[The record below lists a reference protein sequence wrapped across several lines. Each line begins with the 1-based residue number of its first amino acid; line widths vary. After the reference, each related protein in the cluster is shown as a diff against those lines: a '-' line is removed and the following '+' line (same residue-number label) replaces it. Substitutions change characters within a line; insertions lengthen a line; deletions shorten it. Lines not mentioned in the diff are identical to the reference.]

1 MRGDYFPLRS
11 LDTHKIIPVDLN
23 AIMYANE
30 VVIADLLHRIG
41 RDYESGV
48 FHNKSSERKFDIG
61 TLFWNPKF
69 HRFFDHNLT
78 SAEQHVFIPRD
89 NDTKPWDTKGAPKD
103 KQVLFSVTQYYPFWL
118 RAAPKKIL
126 DDPKTLENFM
136 FPVQEYLYETRGGIP
151 SSNLKTGQQWDQPN
165 VWPPHMHILMKTLV
179 QIPLPEQPTEQQR
192 KTWLKLQ
199 DLAVKLGQRYLDSTF
214 CTWYATGGSTS
225 NFPQL
230 PSFTEK
236 DKGIMFEKYDDNS
249 TNHAGGGGEYEVVE
263 GFGWTNGVLIW
274 VVDTFGNKLKMPRC
288 GNITAAKTHSD
299 SKRRLTALHLSKIDA
314 QRIKKF

>member
-1 MRGDYFPLRS
+1 MRGDFFPLRS
-11 LDTHKIIPVDLN
+11 LNTQKIVPVDLN
-23 AIMYANE
+23 AILYANE
-30 VVIADLLHRIG
+30 LVIADLLHRIG
-41 RDYESGV
+41 RDSESE
-48 FHNKSSERKFDIG
+48 FWHNKAFERSWDIA
-61 TLFWNPKF
+61 TMFWNSKY

-78 SAEQHVFIPRD
+78 TGQQHIHVPID
-89 NDTKPWDTKGAPKD
+89 DDAQSWEIKDAPKG

-126 DDPKTLENFM
+126 DDQKTLANFM
-136 FPVQEYLYETRGGIP
+136 KPVQEYLDQTVGGIP

-179 QIPLPEQPTEQQR
+179 QIPRPEQPTQKQR
-192 KTWLKLQ
+192 KTWIELQ
-199 DLAVKLGQRYLDSTF
+199 DLAVRLGQRYLDSTF

-225 NFPQL
+225 KTPQL
-230 PSFTEK
+230 PGFTDK

-274 VVDTFGNKLKMPRC
+274 VVDTFGNKLKRPKC
-288 GNITAAKTHSD
+288 GNITAAKTHLD
-299 SKRRLTALHLSKIDA
+299 KRRLSALHLSKIDA
-314 QRIKKF
+314 QRVKKF